1 MSTHLMSG
9 PLEWLPDDLLERLQ
23 RLLVT
28 AAAVTE
34 LDRDDERELAAAM
47 ALLIDD
53 AVTWR
58 QVPAPYGQ
66 LLEAA
71 DRIILRMLALKAVR
85 LFRRRWGRLSAEHR
99 SRILTQLHQSAQE
112 LEL

>member
-1 MSTHLMSG
+1 MSRHLMSG
-9 PLEWLPDDLLERLQ
+9 PLEWLPDDLLEQLQ

-47 ALLIDD
+47 AIIIDD
-53 AVTWR
+53 AVSWH

-71 DRIILRMLALKAVR
+71 DRVILRMLALKAVR
-85 LFRRRWGRLSAEHR
+85 VFRRKWGRLTAEHR
-99 SRILTQLHQSAQE
+99 TRIFNQLQQAASE
-112 LEL
+112 LDQ